1 MQGSTSASPALVAAS
16 RLGHGLGPGQLQVLA
31 SALQLQQH
39 AAGAVLAAEGTADG
53 RLWNLVDGRLS
64 VVKHLGQDDE
74 QLLVTLQ
81 AGDFAHELGFLDGTE
96 RYASLVAATPVQV
109 LVMERTALEGLVD
122 THPRI
127 VYAVMCAILRAVH
140 DVQTRLAVQA
150 SELTNYVVKQHGRY

>member
-1 MQGSTSASPALVAAS
+1 VAAS